1 MAKAAGTGPRR
12 LGELERSV
20 MDVLWAASGMASDTA
35 SGAALG
41 ATADPALGP
50 GRTAQEIVEELS
62 RDGGPELAT
71 TTVLTVL
78 DRLRRKDFVR
88 RERVGR
94 AHRYTAAQS
103 RDDVVAASML
113 AVLETTED
121 RRSALVRFAGAVSPE
136 EAALLREALAE
147 LEP

>member
-1 MAKAAGTGPRR
+1 MAKDSGAGPRR

-20 MDVLWAASGMASDTA
+20 MDVLWTA
-35 SGAALG
+35 
-41 ATADPALGP
+41 PE

-62 RDGGPELAT
+62 RDGTPELAP

-78 DRLRRKDFVR
+78 DRLRRKDFVH
-88 RERVGR
+88 RERAGR
-94 AHRYTAAQS
+94 SHRYMPAQS

-113 AVLETTED
+113 AALETTAD